1 MEFIGLIGIHSVNTK
16 FKPPDINKQQ
26 PQSNGYVHISAYME
40 TKWPISWRKRKC
52 KKQQPKSKLS
62 YQEAKTLIRNKRLAD
77 SKHRNGDYNPN
88 KTRTG
93 HCRLRS
99 HMKKIG
105 IEKSALA
112 SADWKHKPQPTSC
125 SHALSTKEKE
135 KAPGQQKVPQ
145 ETNSMEQPPTYDWH
159 CCSSPW
165 RDYKYNKSTS
175 NVEEE
180 EFG

>member
-1 MEFIGLIGIHSVNTK
+1 
-16 FKPPDINKQQ
+16 
-26 PQSNGYVHISAYME
+26 
-40 TKWPISWRKRKC
+40 
-52 KKQQPKSKLS
+52 
-62 YQEAKTLIRNKRLAD
+62 
-77 SKHRNGDYNPN
+77 
-88 KTRTG
+88 
-93 HCRLRS
+93 
-99 HMKKIG
+99 MKKIG
-105 IEKSALA
+105 IEKSAFA